1 MANGP
6 TRDSRSAPPSSS
18 FQETEETVPTAK
30 TSPALKLKVQSG
42 NHRNPL
48 LKAALQNFL
57 SPYSVTG
64 MLLDY

>member
-6 TRDSRSAPPSSS
+6 IRNSRSVPPSSS
-18 FQETEETVPTAK
+18 LQETEETLPTPK
-30 TSPALKLKVQSG
+30 TPPALKLKVQSR

-64 MLLDY
+64 MVLDY